1 MSLYQSFH
9 DSWFRGNCLNPNP
22 LFMESMSQ
30 IGHAK
35 VSGKLQITIPKK
47 VQEEPGGLNIGQY
60 INFYKEGKNVY
71 IRKGMVNP
79 IE

>member
-1 MSLYQSFH
+1 MT
-9 DSWFRGNCLNPNP
+9 
-22 LFMESMSQ
+22 Q

-47 VQEEPGGLNIGQY
+47 VQEELGGVENGQY
-60 INFYKEGKNVY
+60 IIFYKEGKSVY
-71 IRKGMVNP
+71 IRKGRVNP

>member
-1 MSLYQSFH
+1 MT
-9 DSWFRGNCLNPNP
+9 
-22 LFMESMSQ
+22 Q

-47 VQEEPGGLNIGQY
+47 VQEELGGVENGQY
-60 INFYKEGKNVY
+60 IIFYKEGRKIH

>member
-1 MSLYQSFH
+1 
-9 DSWFRGNCLNPNP
+9 
-22 LFMESMSQ
+22 MESLFLGAMAQ

-47 VQEEPGGLNIGQY
+47 VQEELGGLENGEY
-60 INFYKEGKNVY
+60 IIFYKEGKRIE
-71 IRKGMVNP
+71 IRKGRVNP